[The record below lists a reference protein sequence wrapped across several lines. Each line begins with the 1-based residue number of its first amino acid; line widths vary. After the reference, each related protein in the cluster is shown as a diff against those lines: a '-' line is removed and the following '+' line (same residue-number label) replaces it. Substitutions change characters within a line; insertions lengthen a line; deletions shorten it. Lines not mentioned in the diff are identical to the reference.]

1 MTIETM
7 LATAVD
13 LAARAWTANFELRNQ
28 FGRMGASKHALPG
41 NGNVATLLQVIHR
54 RRQILCFAPPAG
66 DSMLAHAVLDENDY
80 YNTPTRKFA
89 PRQTILL
96 APGCFTDGV
105 KRAVCFR
112 DASAK
117 DIASVNADQ
126 MRAILLLHEARH
138 LYTLLGHGADPAN
151 HDPSWNDYILWT
163 GFLGHRVARTV
174 WG

>member
-7 LATAVD
+7 IATAVD
-13 LAARAWTANFELRNQ
+13 LAARAWNANFELRNQ
-28 FGRMGASKHALPG
+28 FKPMGSSAHPLLG
-41 NGNVATLLQVIHR
+41 NGNVGTLLRLIHKK
-54 RRQILCFAPPAG
+54 RQILCFTPPAG
-66 DSMLAHAVLDENDY
+66 DHMLAHAVLDENDY

-89 PRQTILL
+89 ARQTILL

-105 KRAVCFR
+105 KRAVSFR
-112 DASAK
+112 YASAK
-117 DIASVNADQ
+117 DIGSVDADQ

-138 LYTLLGHGADPAN
+138 LYTLIGHGADPAN

-163 GFLGHRVARTV
+163 GFLGQRVARTV